1 MKMEEMMKQ
10 CCGEGGMPDP
20 EKMKEFVESFGKKD
34 FGEAQMEMIKGFC
47 CGEGKP
53 NTQEMRSL
61 MEKCGCS
68 LPQTAKTE
76 SGEGQA

>member
-20 EKMKEFVESFGKKD
+20 AKMKQFMESFGKKD
-34 FGEAQMEMIKGFC
+34 LGEAKTEMIKEFC
-47 CGEGKP
+47 CKEGKP
-53 NTQEMRSL
+53 NPQEMKAVI
-61 MEKCGCS
+61 EKCGCS

-76 SGEGQA
+76 SREGQA

>member
-1 MKMEEMMKQ
+1 MQMEEMMKH
-10 CCGEGGMPDP
+10 CCGEGGKPDP
-20 EKMKEFVESFGKKD
+20 EKMKQFMESFGKKD
-34 FGEAQMEMIKGFC
+34 FGETQMEMIKQFC

-53 NTQEMRSL
+53 NPQEMKAV

-76 SGEGQA
+76 SGEGEA

>member
-20 EKMKEFVESFGKKD
+20 AKMKQFMESFAKMD
-34 FGEAQMEMIKGFC
+34 FSEAQMEMIKQLC
-47 CGEGKP
+47 CKEGTP
-53 NTQEMRSL
+53 DPQEMKAL
-61 MEKCGCS
+61 MGKCGCS

-76 SGEGQA
+76 GPEDQA

>member
-10 CCGEGGMPDP
+10 CCGEGGMPDL
-20 EKMKEFVESFGKKD
+20 EKMKQFMESFGKMD
-34 FGEAQMEMIKGFC
+34 FGEAKMEMIKQFC
-47 CGEGKP
+47 GKDGKP
-53 NTQEMRSL
+53 NPQEKKAL

-76 SGEGQA
+76 SAEGKA

>member
-10 CCGEGGMPDP
+10 CCGEGGMPDL
-20 EKMKEFVESFGKKD
+20 EKMKQFMEGFGKMD
-34 FGEAQMEMIKGFC
+34 FDEGKMKMMKEFC
-47 CGEGKP
+47 GKEGKP
-53 NTQEMRSL
+53 HPQEMKAI

-68 LPQTAKTE
+68 LPQTGETE